1 MSKTPGKKKKRTGLI
16 WASVIGGVLIILFVV
31 ILLGGGKKD
40 NEVTVETVG
49 KHNVVASV
57 SETGRIEP
65 VLEVKIAADV
75 SGEVVEL
82 HIAEGQEVHQ
92 GEVLVSIRPDN
103 YQSAMEQAQAALNG
117 SVATEL
123 QAEAALQQSRTQV
136 IQDSANFQRQ
146 DQLFRDKV
154 ISKTE
159 WETAQLKLNIARS
172 QLRANEASLK
182 AAKFGTESRRASLKT
197 AQSDLRKT
205 TITASMDGT
214 ITRQN
219 IRFGERVVGT
229 MQMQGTELFRIAD
242 LSRMQ
247 VVVNI
252 NENDIVHVHIGDS
265 ARVEVDAFEGQA
277 FRGKVTEIAY
287 SAANSLT
294 TTDQITSFEVKVEID
309 STSYVHNPD
318 LMRGLKPHQSPFLP
332 GMSAQVEIYT
342 EREDN
347 VVAVPIQ
354 AVTVRRLGADDDAEP
369 SEVVFVLRD
378 QQFASLRQVTTG
390 ISDSKYI
397 VIKGGLK
404 EGETI
409 LTGPYRLLS
418 KEIADS
424 MKVRISKGE
433 IKE

>member
-1 MSKTPGKKKKRTGLI
+1 MSKTQGKKKKRTGLI
-16 WASVIGGVLIILFVV
+16 WAAVIGGVLIVLFVV
-31 ILLGGGKKD
+31 VLLGGGKKD

-49 KHNVVASV
+49 RHDVVASV

-82 HIAEGQEVHQ
+82 HIAEGQEVHR
-92 GEVLVSIRPDN
+92 GDVLVSIRPDN
-103 YQSAMEQAQAALNG
+103 YQSATEQAQAALNA

-123 QAEAALQQSRTQV
+123 QAQAALDQSRVQV
-136 IQDSANFQRQ
+136 MQDSATFQRQ

-154 ISKTE
+154 ISRTE
-159 WETAQLKLNIARS
+159 WEAAQLKLNIARS
-172 QLRANEASLK
+172 QYRANEASVK
-182 AAKFGTESRRASLKT
+182 AARFGTESRRASLKT

-252 NENDIVHVHIGDS
+252 NENDIVHVRIGDS
-265 ARVEVDAFEGQA
+265 ARVEVDALAGHE
-277 FRGKVTEIAY
+277 FRGRVTEIAY
-287 SAANSLT
+287 SAANSAT
-294 TTDQITSFEVKVEID
+294 STDQITSFEVKVEID
-309 STSYVHNPD
+309 SASYNHKPE

-332 GMSAQVEIYT
+332 GMSAQVEIFT

-347 VVAVPIQ
+347 AIAVPIQ
-354 AVTVRRLGADDDAEP
+354 AVTVRRLDERDDAEP
-369 SEVVFVLRD
+369 KEVVFVLRD
-378 QQFASLRQVTTG
+378 QQFASMRPVVTG
-390 ISDSKYI
+390 ISDSKNI
-397 VIKGGLK
+397 VISEGLQ

-418 KEIADS
+418 KDITDS
-424 MKVRISKGE
+424 MKVRISQGHV
-433 IKE
+433 KE